1 MPRRALIGAF
11 KFAHA
16 DSAPWVCTPV
26 TGSTNC
32 RRGQRLDAGLRDW
45 EDAAQGFHWRP
56 SRP

>member
-11 KFAHA
+11 KFSHA
-16 DSAPWVCTPV
+16 DSAPGCVPL
-26 TGSTNC
+26 SLDQQNC

-45 EDAAQGFHWRP
+45 EDAAQGFHRRP